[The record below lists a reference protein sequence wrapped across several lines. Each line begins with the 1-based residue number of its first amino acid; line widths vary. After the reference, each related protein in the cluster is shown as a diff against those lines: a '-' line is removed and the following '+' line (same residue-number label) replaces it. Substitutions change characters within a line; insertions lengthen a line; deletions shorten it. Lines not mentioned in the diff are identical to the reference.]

1 MGEWTA
7 KAFTPGITVRLT
19 MANGARALSTVMES
33 GRATTATHT
42 WASGTR
48 IKRTGTVFMNG
59 QTETSMKANGI
70 TVCDMERAQIGFTQ
84 AIVTREITTTAE
96 STARVS
102 TAGQTAT
109 ITKASSKTT

>member
-48 IKRTGTVFMNG
+48 IKRTATVFMNG
-59 QTETSMKANGI
+59 LTETSMKANGI

>member
-1 MGEWTA
+1 
-7 KAFTPGITVRLT
+7 
-19 MANGARALSTVMES
+19 
-33 GRATTATHT
+33 
-42 WASGTR
+42 
-48 IKRTGTVFMNG
+48 
-59 QTETSMKANGI
+59 MKANGI